1 MHDMRLRYRRA
12 ILGPLWITISNGM
25 VFAVIGFVYS
35 QVLNIPVKSF
45 VPYFAVGQVC
55 FNFFA
60 LHISESATCLISHEP
75 VIKNAPQPFALY
87 IARVLLRNMLYLGH
101 SLVSLLIVFLVFP
114 DAIDLAPENVFL
126 CLAGFA
132 LLISFGWVLGS
143 MVALLATRW
152 RDVLPLVQNVLTVV
166 YLITPILWKS
176 SLVSPEYRWIIEL
189 NPLAAIMDL
198 IRAPLVPQIQVSG
211 DATAIAMIGVIV
223 LAASALWLYH
233 RYRAKIAFWL

>member
-1 MHDMRLRYRRA
+1 MRLRYRRA

-60 LHISESATCLISHEP
+60 LHISESSTCLISHEP

-87 IARVLLRNMLYLGH
+87 IVRVLLRNMLYLAH

-114 DAIDLAPENVFL
+114 DAIDLAPGNVGICVL
-126 CLAGFA
+126 GFT
-132 LLISFGWVLGS
+132 LLISFGWVVGS
-143 MVALLATRW
+143 MVALIATRW
-152 RDVLPLVQNVLTVV
+152 RDVLPLVQNILTVG
-166 YLITPILWKS
+166 YLVTPILWKS
-176 SLVSPEYRWIIEL
+176 SLVRPEYRWIVEI

-198 IRAPLVPQIQVSG
+198 IRAPLMPQIEVSI
-211 DATAIAMIGVIV
+211 DAAAIALCVTGV
-223 LAASALWLYH
+223 LAALALWLFR
-233 RYRAKIAFWL
+233 RYRSKIAFWL

>member
-25 VFAVIGFVYS
+25 VFGVIGFVYS

-60 LHISESATCLISHEP
+60 LHISESSTCFISHEP

-87 IARVLLRNMLYLGH
+87 VVRVLLRNILYLAH

-114 DAIDLAPENVFL
+114 DAIDLAPGNVGL
-126 CLAGFA
+126 CLLGFA
-132 LLISFGWVLGS
+132 ALISFGWVLGS

-152 RDVLPLVQNVLTVV
+152 RDVLPLVQNVLTVG
-166 YLITPILWKS
+166 YLVTPILWKS
-176 SLVSPEYRWIIEL
+176 SLVSAEYRWIVDI

-198 IRAPLVPQIQVSG
+198 IRAPLVPQVRAST
-211 DATAIAMIGVIV
+211 DAVAIAVGATVALAV
-223 LAASALWLYH
+223 LALWLFRH
-233 RYRAKIAFWL
+233 YRSKIAFWL